1 MFKLNI
7 KSSNKK
13 IIYKP
18 LSISIKYLID
28 DKKLAKNLK
37 DLERIFNI
45 KLTELQKKNFLAED
59 GTEIRVSK
67 PVGKPDALVIHKVKL
82 NSKFNSD
89 YFRNQLAGFIK
100 KLEKEEI
107 KDLHIFIPNYKP
119 FKKYFDSEAYFS
131 RTFIEGIMLGNYKFD
146 KFKSS
151 KKPDKKLNVLLHGE
165 NNKLV
170 NSAISKTNVVM
181 EGVNFAKDLQNEP
194 ASSLRPS
201 DLAKRVKQKL
211 TEAGVKVT
219 VFDEKEIKKRKMGGL
234 LAVGDRKSVV

>member
-67 PVGKPDALVIHKVKL
+67 PAGKPDALVIHKVKL

-100 KLEKEEI
+100 KFPEKT
-107 KDLHIFIPNYKP
+107 FYTWR
-119 FKKYFDSEAYFS
+119 YFS
-131 RTFIEGIMLGNYKFD
+131 TI
-146 KFKSS
+146 
-151 KKPDKKLNVLLHGE
+151 
-165 NNKLV
+165 
-170 NSAISKTNVVM
+170 
-181 EGVNFAKDLQNEP
+181 LQNR
-194 ASSLRPS
+194 L
-201 DLAKRVKQKL
+201 
-211 TEAGVKVT
+211 
-219 VFDEKEIKKRKMGGL
+219 VFPDMKF
-234 LAVGDRKSVV
+234 